1 MILSWISKQENSPS
15 SHLSLTLLLIV
26 YKKQEFLLEN
36 SNIRIKTQR
45 KIENKLCP
53 LELLKLCTYLP
64 HCHDEAMEVRL

>member
-1 MILSWISKQENSPS
+1 
-15 SHLSLTLLLIV
+15 LLLIV